1 MTKNSNQA
9 RIISIPSTQD
19 MIGLRADKA
28 LALHE
33 EIRTR
38 SRAQQL
44 IDEGLVV
51 LKNGKIKASYCV
63 RSGDIFEVNLQ
74 LSSDQE
80 QEILPADIPLD
91 IVYED
96 ADLIVINKPS
106 GLVMH
111 PAVGHR
117 QDTLVNALLHHTQDL
132 SMKFGD
138 IRPGIVHRIDKETSG
153 LVVVAKNDRS
163 HEHLSLQFKARSIE
177 RLYEAISV
185 GRCGRPHGRLCSYLA
200 RHPQD
205 RQRYAS
211 VRNTERQIIDDPTAN
226 LEHGKWAVTNFK
238 VLKSTP
244 QFTLFELKLETGRTH
259 QIRVH
264 LQELGF
270 PILGDTTYGY
280 DRKIKS
286 IKDSAIVDFVKDSQR
301 FYLHAKVLGFIHP
314 SSGQNMR
321 FEQSWPMQTKK
332 LLDRL
337 FPPSK

>member
-1 MTKNSNQA
+1 MNKNETPI
-9 RIISIPSTQD
+9 RTLSIASTEEMVGQ
-19 MIGLRADKA
+19 RADKA

-44 IDEGLVV
+44 IESGSV
-51 LKNGKIKASYCV
+51 LLRQVAVKASYSV
-63 RSGDIFEVNLQ
+63 RTGDIFEVKLSC
-74 LSSDQE
+74 SSDE
-80 QEILPADIPLD
+80 DQEILPADIPLD
-91 IVYED
+91 IVFED

-117 QDTLVNALLHHTQDL
+117 QDTLVNALLFHTQDL

-138 IRPGIVHRIDKETSG
+138 VRPGIVHRIDKETSG

-163 HEHLSLQFKARSIE
+163 HEHLSQQFKARSIE

-185 GRCGRPHGRLCSYLA
+185 GRCVRPQGRLCSYLA

-211 VRNTERQIIDDPTAN
+211 IRDGDRKVIDDPTAN
-226 LEHGKWAVTNFK
+226 LEHAKWAVTNYK
-238 VLKSTP
+238 VLKSNP

-264 LQELGF
+264 LQELGY
-270 PILGDTTYGY
+270 PILGDRTYGY
-280 DRKIKS
+280 DRKVKS
-286 IKDSAIVDFVKDSQR
+286 IKDRSVVQFVEESRR
-301 FYLHAKVLGFIHP
+301 FYLHAKVLGFVHP
-314 SSGQNMR
+314 STGQNMR
-321 FEQSWPMQTKK
+321 FEQGWPAETKK
-332 LLDRL
+332 LMDRL
-337 FPPSK
+337 FLSK